1 MKGKREIM
9 KRKLNIT
16 ISILFTIILFVNS
29 ITVYASE
36 VNPKLKI
43 IKKSSEQKYLDNNRG
58 TISKEIV
65 EIDENN
71 GNVTIE

>member
-43 IKKSSEQKYLDNNRG
+43 IKNQVNKN
-58 TISKEIV
+58 I
-65 EIDENN
+65 
-71 GNVTIE
+71 